1 MIVAFPMSNG
11 TLNGTHTVQSTVQ
24 KPYNGIPKANVPN
37 TTGCW
42 VSIER
47 NAGDFY
53 NGIEL

>member
-1 MIVAFPMSNG
+1 MSNG

-24 KPYNGIPKANVPN
+24 KPYNGIPKANVQN